1 MKLGEKRI
9 AVSDGWAIMGLIV
22 WLLFVFLSPRASEGL
37 LQTIENLVL
46 LVSLVHLPLAIGLLY
61 RPGDPIWGGD
71 PLHFAQRFQPLA
83 ALCLLIS
90 LSLPRGGV
98 AFLLALP
105 WLAITVSMAL
115 SALSWLYRNR
125 WRLSPQ
131 LLFCVGMLYLP
142 IGALWLAA
150 YRLGLRPLGFADVI
164 VLLTAVHFHYSG
176 FVLPIFAGTVGRW
189 MTECQ
194 VRNPLY
200 PWIALGVIV
209 ATPLIAAG
217 ITLSPMVEIVGVA
230 VIFCSAAGL
239 LLVVTQSV
247 LPLLQ
252 IRLIRTLLRISAF
265 SFLLAV
271 GLGILYGTGEFLE
284 QPWITILQMV
294 SYHGWLN
301 GVGFGL
307 CGLLGW
313 RLLFPPAAG
322 DGSVLLEQTW

>member
-1 MKLGEKRI
+1 MKLGGKRI
-9 AVSDGWAIMGLIV
+9 ATSDGRAIVGLIA
-22 WLLFVFLSPRASEGL
+22 WLLFVLFAPHSSEGL

-46 LVSLVHLPLAIGLLY
+46 LATLIHLPLAIGLLY
-61 RPGDPIWGGD
+61 HPSDPIWGSD

-83 ALCLLIS
+83 ALSLLIS
-90 LSLPRGGV
+90 LSLPKGGV

-105 WLAITVSMAL
+105 WLAITASMAL
-115 SALSWLYRNR
+115 SALSWLTHNR
-125 WRLSPQ
+125 WRINHQ
-131 LLFCVGMLYLP
+131 LVFCAGLLYLP
-142 IGALWLAA
+142 IGAVWLAA

-164 VLLTAVHFHYSG
+164 VVLTAVHFHYSG
-176 FVLPIFAGTVGRW
+176 FVLPVFTGMVGRW
-189 MTECQ
+189 VTECQ
-194 VRNPLY
+194 VRNSLY

-230 VIFCSAAGL
+230 VMFCNAAGL
-239 LLVVTQSV
+239 LFVVIQTA

-252 IRLIRTLLRISAF
+252 IRLVRELLRISAF
-265 SFLLAV
+265 SLLLAV
-271 GLGILYGTGEFLE
+271 GLAILYGTGEFLG
-284 QPWITILQMV
+284 QPWLTIPQMV

-301 GVGFGL
+301 SVGFAL

-313 RLLFPPAAG
+313 RLLFPPAEG